1 MRYYNCHLT
10 HSHKRISKLMRDKEA
25 PEIED
30 KTLKELIFLRCKLVK
45 AQYINRKRNEV
56 ERRRIQEAS
65 QVNSHVERKPP
76 KPLVNSVDL
85 AETS

>member
-1 MRYYNCHLT
+1 
-10 HSHKRISKLMRDKEA
+10 MRDKEA

-45 AQYINRKRNEV
+45 TQYINRKRNEV

-65 QVNSHVERKPP
+65 QANSQVERKPP

-85 AETS
+85 AEAS